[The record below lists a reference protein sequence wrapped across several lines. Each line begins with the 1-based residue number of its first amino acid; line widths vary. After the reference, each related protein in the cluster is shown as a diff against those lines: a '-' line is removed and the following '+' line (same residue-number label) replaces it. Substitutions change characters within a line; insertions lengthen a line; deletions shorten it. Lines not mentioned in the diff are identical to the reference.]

1 MMTLRT
7 ASAAVLACMLAAPA
21 TVSAQDVPAILTLE
35 DALRIARQNG
45 PAYRQAAN
53 DVDVASAAVRQNWA
67 AFLPDLRTSL
77 GFSGNSS
84 TRVTG
89 EDDYGRPVRLPD
101 PVTFENSSANQSIS
115 LGMTLFDG
123 GRMFRNVSAAKA
135 GERAVE
141 AAVSARFAAL
151 DAAVTTEFYRAV
163 RTDLLAEVERRNLA
177 AARDRLERT
186 EQSFRIA
193 GVSQVDL
200 LEARRSVIS
209 AEQSLAGSE
218 TEARKAR
225 FSLRQAIGL
234 EGDVAFDLAGD
245 PPAVFDPTTLDADGL
260 VARAHA
266 SSPAMLQSDAAHAE
280 MRSRAGAARGAR
292 WPSISGSFSY
302 SRNTSQ
308 SGYGSFGE
316 INPLNHGYG
325 FGLSVSLPLFTR
337 FQTTA
342 QIAQAEAAAD
352 DAAEDLR
359 RTRLEIER
367 DVRSGLA
374 DLEQAYRR
382 LRANEEIASLSSQQV
397 ELAEEQFRAGSL
409 GFVQF
414 QQMIDANSNAQRQVV
429 EARFT
434 FLTARVTLEERLG
447 ARIGN

>member
-1 MMTLRT
+1 
-7 ASAAVLACMLAAPA
+7 
-21 TVSAQDVPAILTLE
+21 
-35 DALRIARQNG
+35 
-45 PAYRQAAN
+45 
-53 DVDVASAAVRQNWA
+53 
-67 AFLPDLRTSL
+67 
-77 GFSGNSS
+77 
-84 TRVTG
+84 
-89 EDDYGRPVRLPD
+89 
-101 PVTFENSSANQSIS
+101 
-115 LGMTLFDG
+115 
-123 GRMFRNVSAAKA
+123 
-135 GERAVE
+135 
-141 AAVSARFAAL
+141 
-151 DAAVTTEFYRAV
+151 
-163 RTDLLAEVERRNLA
+163 
-177 AARDRLERT
+177 
-186 EQSFRIA
+186 
-193 GVSQVDL
+193 
-200 LEARRSVIS
+200 VIS
-209 AEQSLAGSE
+209 AEQSLAGAE